1 MIVGDTSKP
10 KTVTITNAGSKKKG
24 LAVNVEMETASP
36 SVFAVTSNCQT
47 LEPGKSCKVMVTFMP
62 TDTTPQTG
70 KLEILDNVIGAPQ
83 TVDLSGTGK
92 APKD

>member
-1 MIVGDTSKP
+1 VIVGDTSKP

-47 LEPGKSCKVMVTFMP
+47 LEPGKSCKVMVTFTP